1 MNLLYRYGLKLQ
13 IIIEHLSYKK
23 SYLVFEVAS
32 VSFSICSIIRRS
44 SDKICHSEIFSLF
57 SLSNSNLNQVIIK
70 FLFPKGFCFS
80 SDWSVHDDFTWLFV
94 FLFILFLEVKS
105 KLNWII
111 CHQYFLFSFDGST
124 VPVMACRQRLVKSL
138 HISIVFLDKF
148 IENLRWIIG

>member
-13 IIIEHLSYKK
+13 IIIEHFSYKK
-23 SYLVFEVAS
+23 SYLVFEIAW

-80 SDWSVHDDFTWLFV
+80 SDWVVHGDFAWLFV
-94 FLFILFLEVKS
+94 FLFILFLEDKS
-105 KLNWII
+105 KLNRII
-111 CHQYFLFSFDGST
+111 CHQYFFFSFDSST
-124 VPVMACRQRLVKSL
+124 VPVMACRQRLVKCL
-138 HISIVFLDKF
+138 NIPIVFLDKF
-148 IENLRWIIG
+148 IKDFRRVIG